1 MNPMRSF
8 LPAARY
14 FRGLFPAARYFS
26 GLFPAA
32 RYFHGLFPATRY
44 FRGLFPAAFLFLAL
58 GWLAACT
65 TNPATGRQSFTAFM
79 SRADEIEVGR
89 REHPKILKEFG
100 GRYKDRRLG
109 DYVRNVG
116 LGLARVSEA
125 SGPPFIFT
133 VLNDSKVNA
142 FALPGGYVYITRGLL
157 AIAENEAEMAGV
169 LAHEIGHVAARHTA
183 ERYSQAMAANIGL
196 GLLGILGSAAGAPA
210 ATGNLMSLGAQAVL
224 QGYSRDQELE
234 ADLLAVRYLARA
246 GYDTNAL
253 TSFFYKMRADDRI
266 ETAISGNGPG
276 DKFNIMA
283 GHPRTAERINQAIR
297 LARATPMADPKVGRD
312 IYLDRIDGL
321 LFGDDPEQGIVRGR
335 VFAHPQLRVSF
346 KVPPGFVISN
356 TPSRVVARDKS
367 GSMVVFDMAGG
378 KAARA
383 VRDLRRYLVDQWG
396 KNISL
401 KDVERI
407 DINGMEAATGRGKI
421 RQGGGWKNVRLVA
434 IRERPERIYR
444 FLFATAPRMTGQLQ
458 TELQRTTYSFRRL
471 SEKEA
476 LELKPLRIKVVR
488 VGPSDSARTFID
500 AMPLERLKGQWF
512 RLLNGL
518 VPGSR
523 KQKLEIGQRVK
534 TIVD

>member
-1 MNPMRSF
+1 MR
-8 LPAARY
+8 R
-14 FRGLFPAARYFS
+14 LFPAV
-26 GLFPAA
+26 
-32 RYFHGLFPATRY
+32 
-44 FRGLFPAAFLFLAL
+44 FLILAV

-89 REHPKILKEFG
+89 KEHPKILKKFG

-109 DYVRNVG
+109 DYVRKVG

-125 SGPPFIFT
+125 SGLPFTFT
-133 VLNDSKVNA
+133 VLDDSEINA

-157 AIAENEAEMAGV
+157 ALAENEAEMAGV

-196 GLLGILGSAAGAPA
+196 SLLGILGSAAGAPA
-210 ATGNLMSLGAQAVL
+210 GAGNLMSLGAQAVL
-224 QGYSRDQELE
+224 QGYSREQELE

-253 TSFFYKMRADDRI
+253 TSFFYKMQAQARI
-266 ETAISGNGPG
+266 EKEEKGKAATA
-276 DKFNIMA
+276 DEFNIMA
-283 GHPRTAERINQAIR
+283 GHPRTAERIKQAIR
-297 LARATPMADPKVGRD
+297 LARTTPVANPKVGRD
-312 IYLDRIDGL
+312 IYFDRIDGL
-321 LFGDDPEQGIVRGR
+321 LFGDDPEQGVVRGR
-335 VFAHPQLRVSF
+335 VFSHPELAVRFRV
-346 KVPPGFVISN
+346 PAGFTITN

-378 KAARA
+378 KTAMS
-383 VRDLRRYLVDQWG
+383 VRDLRRYLVDRWG

-401 KDVERI
+401 NDVERI
-407 DINGMEAATGRGKI
+407 DINGMEAVTGRGKM
-421 RQGGGWKNVRLVA
+421 QLGGGGLKDVRLVV

-444 FLFATAPRMTGQLQ
+444 FLFATAPRMTRQLQ

-476 LELKPLRIKVVR
+476 RGLKPLRIKIVPVKP
-488 VGPSDSARTFID
+488 GDSARTFID
-500 AMPLERLKGQWF
+500 AMPLERFKAQWF
-512 RLLNGL
+512 RVLNGL
-518 VPGSR
+518 VPGSQ
-523 KQKLEIGQRVK
+523 KQTIEPGQRIK
-534 TIVD
+534 TIVR

>member
-1 MNPMRSF
+1 MNSMRRFSA
-8 LPAARY
+8 AARY
-14 FRGLFPAARYFS
+14 S
-26 GLFPAA
+26 
-32 RYFHGLFPATRY
+32 
-44 FRGLFPAAFLFLAL
+44 RGLFPAAFLFLAL

-89 REHPKILKEFG
+89 RENPKILKEFG
-100 GRYKDRRLG
+100 GRYKDQRLA
-109 DYVRNVG
+109 DYVRKVG

-125 SGPPFIFT
+125 SGLPFTFT

-157 AIAENEAEMAGV
+157 AIAGNEAEMAGV

-210 ATGNLMSLGAQAVL
+210 AAGNLMSLGAQAIL
-224 QGYSRDQELE
+224 QGYSREQEME

-246 GYDTNAL
+246 GYDANAL
-253 TSFFYKMRADDRI
+253 TSFFYKMQAEARI
-266 ETAISGNGPG
+266 EKEEKGGGSGG
-276 DKFNIMA
+276 DGFNIMA
-283 GHPRTAERINQAIR
+283 SHPRTIDRIKQAIR
-297 LARATPMADPKVGRD
+297 LAKVTPVANPKVGRD

-321 LFGDDPEQGIVRGR
+321 LFGGDPEQGIVRGR

-346 KVPPGFVISN
+346 RVPPGFVITN
-356 TPSRVVARDKS
+356 TSSRVVARDKS
-367 GSMVVFDMAGG
+367 GSMVIFDMAGG

-383 VRDLRRYLVDQWG
+383 AMSARDLRRYLVDDWG
-396 KNISL
+396 RNIAL

-407 DINGMEAATGRGKI
+407 EINGMEAATGRGKM
-421 RQGGGWKNVRLVA
+421 QSGGGAWKDVRLVA

-444 FLFATAPRMTGQLQ
+444 FLFATAPGMTKSLR

-471 SEKEA
+471 SKKEA
-476 LELKPLRIKVVR
+476 GELKPLRIKVVR
-488 VGPSDSARTFID
+488 VRPGDSARTFID
-500 AMPLERLKGQWF
+500 AMPLERLKRQWF

-523 KQKLEIGQRVK
+523 KQRIEPGQRVK
-534 TIVD
+534 TIAG